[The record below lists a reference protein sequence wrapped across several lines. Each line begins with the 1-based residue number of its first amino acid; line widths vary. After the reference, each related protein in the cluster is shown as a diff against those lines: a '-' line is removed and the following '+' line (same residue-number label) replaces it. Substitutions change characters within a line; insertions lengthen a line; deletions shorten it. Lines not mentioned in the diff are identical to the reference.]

1 MSTIEILDVTKIE
14 HKKKHPV
21 IFEHFDVL
29 EQGEAFIIS
38 NDHDPKPLYYQL
50 LGERG
55 SIFTWDYLEEG
66 PALWRVKIGKR
77 TTREGV
83 ETIGQIAAKDIRKA
97 DVFRRMGID
106 FCCGGKQTL
115 KEACEQAGV
124 SEEQLQFALK
134 EAVKSSPSALQDYT
148 RWELDFLVNY
158 ITQTH
163 HKYVKENAGI
173 ISDLGQKVAQRHGK
187 YHPELKK
194 LVEGL
199 SGFLRDLLT
208 HMMKEEEVLFP
219 AIKQMVARERDPK
232 LETGP
237 AAGLVREAIRMMQT
251 EHEISGEDLKFFRK
265 ITHDYALPEDAC
277 NSYTYLFEKIKE
289 FESDLSQHIHLENN
303 ILFPAAA
310 KLERNFSA
318 QL

>member
-1 MSTIEILDVTKIE
+1 MNTLEILDVTKIE
-14 HKKKHPV
+14 PKYKHPV
-21 IFEHFDVL
+21 IFERFDGL

-55 SIFTWDYLEEG
+55 KIFTWNYLEEG
-66 PALWRVKIGKR
+66 PALWRVVIGK
-77 TTREGV
+77 TTIREGV

-97 DVFRRMGID
+97 EVFRRMGID

-115 KEACEQAGV
+115 KEAGEQAGV
-124 SEEQLQFALK
+124 SEEHLQLALE
-134 EAVKSSPSALQDYT
+134 EAVKSSPWASQDFT
-148 RWELDFLVNY
+148 RWELDFLVDY
-158 ITQTH
+158 IIQTH
-163 HKYVKENAGI
+163 HKYVMENAGI

-199 SGFLRDLLT
+199 SGFLRDMMA
-208 HMMKEEEVLFP
+208 HMEKEEMILFP
-219 AIKQMVARERDPK
+219 AIKQLVARERDPK
-232 LETGP
+232 LEAGL
-237 AAGLVREAIRMMQT
+237 AAGLVSDAIRMMQT

-265 ITHDYALPEDAC
+265 ITHDYSLPEDAC
-277 NSYTYLFEKIKE
+277 NSYSYLFEKIKG
-289 FESDLSQHIHLENN
+289 FESDLFQHIHLENN

-310 KLERNFSA
+310 KLESKLSA
-318 QL
+318 HL

>member
-14 HKKKHPV
+14 PKKKHPV

-124 SEEQLQFALK
+124 SEEHLQFALK
-134 EAVKSSPSALQDYT
+134 EAVMSSPSVSQDFT
-148 RWELDFLVNY
+148 RWDLDFLIDY
-158 ITQTH
+158 IIQTH
-163 HKYVKENAGI
+163 HKYLMENARI

-199 SGFLRDLLT
+199 SGFLRDMMT
-208 HMMKEEEVLFP
+208 HIMKEEMILFP
-219 AIKQMVARERDPK
+219 AIRQMVAKERDPK
-232 LETGP
+232 LETGLT
-237 AAGLVREAIRMMQT
+237 AGLVREAIMMMQT

-289 FESDLSQHIHLENN
+289 FESDLLQHIHLENN
-303 ILFPAAA
+303 ILFPAAV
-310 KLERNFSA
+310 KLESKFSA
-318 QL
+318 HL